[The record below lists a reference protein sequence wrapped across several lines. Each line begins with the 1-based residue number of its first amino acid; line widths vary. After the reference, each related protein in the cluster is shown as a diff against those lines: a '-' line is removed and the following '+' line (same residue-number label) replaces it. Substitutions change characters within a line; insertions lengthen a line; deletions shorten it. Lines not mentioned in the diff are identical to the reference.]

1 MKLSLSNLSTLYS
14 WFHNRFMA
22 CLNRKSDLWNF
33 ESRKLK
39 EKENKFFFSFFFLK
53 NFCGY
58 VRWTRTL
65 NFLDA
70 VPSPLSEL
78 KPPFMRAIWPWWIFD
93 ECFDSF
99 DSIEHYFEFI
109 RLQKLKQWANHDDE
123 SIIVKKFFLRI
134 LHDVTCQIPFF
145 FFFLRIL

>member
-1 MKLSLSNLSTLYS
+1 MKLSLSNLSILYS
-14 WFHNRFMA
+14 WFHNRFMVY
-22 CLNRKSDLWNF
+22 LNCKSDLWNF

-39 EKENKFFFSFFFLK
+39 KKESRFFFL

-58 VRWTRTL
+58 VRRIRTL

-99 DSIEHYFEFI
+99 DSIEYIGLFWVV
-109 RLQKLKQWANHDDE
+109 QKLEQWANHERWWINYHEKIFWYELYEYPD
-123 SIIVKKFFLRI
+123 VYPVKFFFL
-134 LHDVTCQIPFF
+134 FF
-145 FFFLRIL
+145 FF

>member
-14 WFHNRFMA
+14 WFHNRFMV

-39 EKENKFFFSFFFLK
+39 EKENKFFFSFFFFK

-99 DSIEHYFEFI
+99 DSIEH
-109 RLQKLKQWANHDDE
+109 W
-123 SIIVKKFFLRI
+123 IILNYTIAKIKTMSSSWWWINYREKNFFTNIPMLRI
-134 LHDVTCQIPFF
+134 KFLFF
-145 FFFLRIL
+145 SFF